1 VGEDRTATEQGQDRR
16 RVTVAEAAEIL
27 GITAEAVRT
36 RIKRGKLDSV
46 KDPPGRTGTVYV
58 LLEADQTGPNT
69 DPTSQGQD
77 QTSDQTQLVVSLREQ
92 VAFLQGVVATR
103 DRELELRSREAE
115 RYQQIVAGL
124 TQANTEQA
132 RAIRAIEAPAS
143 QEEEFPEAAE
153 TVEEESGV
161 HERGVDE
168 GGVAEHGHR
177 EDEGGLVLGQAQEE
191 QVIRKLREELGKER
205 QASSEGAQ
213 TPQGGGL
220 RGLRRRILGW

>member
-1 VGEDRTATEQGQDRR
+1 VGEDQTATEQGQDRR

-58 LLEADQTGPNT
+58 LLEADQTRPNI
-69 DPTSQGQD
+69 DPTPQDQD

-143 QEEEFPEAAE
+143 QEEEPPEAAE
-153 TVEEESGV
+153 TVEEEA
-161 HERGVDE
+161 
-168 GGVAEHGHR
+168 AEQEPGEEFEAAEPAPA
-177 EDEGGLVLGQAQEE
+177 EDDRDQAIE
-191 QVIRKLREELGKER
+191 QWGKLMEER
-205 QASSEGAQ
+205 QAYLQNQRRSWWRRMF
-213 TPQGGGL
+213 GG
-220 RGLRRRILGW
+220 

>member
-1 VGEDRTATEQGQDRR
+1 VGEDQTATEQGQDRR
-16 RVTVAEAAEIL
+16 HVTVAEAAEIL

-58 LLEADQTGPNT
+58 LLEADQTRPNI
-69 DPTSQGQD
+69 DPTPQDQD

-143 QEEEFPEAAE
+143 QEEEPPEAAE
-153 TVEEESGV
+153 TVEEEA
-161 HERGVDE
+161 
-168 GGVAEHGHR
+168 AEQEPGEEFEAAEPAPA
-177 EDEGGLVLGQAQEE
+177 EDDRDQAIE
-191 QVIRKLREELGKER
+191 QWGKLMEER
-205 QASSEGAQ
+205 QAYLQNQRRSWWRRMF
-213 TPQGGGL
+213 GG
-220 RGLRRRILGW
+220 

>member
-1 VGEDRTATEQGQDRR
+1 VGEDQSATEHRPDKR
-16 RVTVAEAAEIL
+16 RVTVAQAAEIL

-36 RIKRGKLDSV
+36 RIKRGKLDSL
-46 KDPPGRTGTVYV
+46 KEPPDRTGTVYV
-58 LLEADQTGPNT
+58 LLEADQTRPNI
-69 DPTSQGQD
+69 DPTPQDQD

-143 QEEEFPEAAE
+143 QEEEPPEAAE
-153 TVEEESGV
+153 TVEEEA
-161 HERGVDE
+161 
-168 GGVAEHGHR
+168 AEQEPGEEFEAAEPAPA
-177 EDEGGLVLGQAQEE
+177 EDDRDQAIE
-191 QVIRKLREELGKER
+191 QWGKLMEER
-205 QASSEGAQ
+205 QAYLQNQRRSWWRRMF
-213 TPQGGGL
+213 GG
-220 RGLRRRILGW
+220 